1 MKSFIQYI
9 KELAMKDYRKSK
21 AYKALS
27 SISDEVGEP
36 GMEYDIE
43 VDGDPSTIKK
53 AMEKFMPTGV
63 TIGKNRD
70 TYHFSDS
77 VVYVDKQQKAGTK
90 INLIYYELK

>member
-9 KELAMKDYRKSK
+9 KELAVKDYRKSK
-21 AYKALS
+21 AYLAIS
-27 SISDEVGEP
+27 SISDEAGKP
-36 GMEYDIE
+36 GMEYDVE
-43 VDGDPSTIKK
+43 VDDDPSTIKK

-63 TIGKNRD
+63 TLGKNRD

-90 INLIYYELK
+90 INLIYYEMK